1 MWCPI
6 KILKRKNK
14 QLCYSMNTQKSLFR
28 IAELVSS
35 HKNNSARSV
44 LTGCTCN
51 ENNCKVI
58 YVVLVILSFSCP
70 AAVWEQILVKYV
82 SDGWK
87 SYRGLIIVSHGD
99 YSTRTQSVTSN
110 PKSFRNQQRHV
121 MKMFAL
127 TDFFSSVCFVSSIE

>member
-1 MWCPI
+1 
-6 KILKRKNK
+6 
-14 QLCYSMNTQKSLFR
+14 MNTQRSRFR

-87 SYRGLIIVSHGD
+87 SYRGLIIGSHGD
-99 YSTRTQSVTSN
+99 YSTTTQSVTSN

-127 TDFFSSVCFVSSIE
+127 TDFFLLFVSSRL